1 MKELTI
7 KALVENVPVVTAFVD
22 EELEGVNC
30 PMKVQYQIDVA
41 VDEVFSNIA
50 MYAYEPAQGDA
61 TIRVEIDRNARVV
74 SITFFDSG
82 IPFNPMDREEPD
94 TSLSVEEREIGG
106 LGIFI
111 VRKSMDEIFYEYKN
125 GQNIL
130 CIKKKL

>member
-130 CIKKKL
+130 RVLKKI

>member
-111 VRKSMDEIFYEYKN
+111 VRKSMEEILYEYKN

>member
-7 KALVENVPVVTAFVD
+7 KALVENVPVVTAF
-22 EELEGVNC
+22 
-30 PMKVQYQIDVA
+30 

>member
-41 VDEVFSNIA
+41 VDEVFSNLA
-50 MYAYEPAQGDA
+50 MYPYEPAHGDA

>member
-130 CIKKKL
+130 CIKKKQ